1 MLFCSFPFYEE
12 KKGLFSSLTIIVK
25 MSDYVNHTFIGKT
38 LASISILEDEVD
50 VILSQLSEELMK
62 FVDLVLSLA
71 V

>member
-1 MLFCSFPFYEE
+1 
-12 KKGLFSSLTIIVK
+12 

-71 V
+71 VWL

>member
-1 MLFCSFPFYEE
+1 M
-12 KKGLFSSLTIIVK
+12 GLFSSLTIIVK